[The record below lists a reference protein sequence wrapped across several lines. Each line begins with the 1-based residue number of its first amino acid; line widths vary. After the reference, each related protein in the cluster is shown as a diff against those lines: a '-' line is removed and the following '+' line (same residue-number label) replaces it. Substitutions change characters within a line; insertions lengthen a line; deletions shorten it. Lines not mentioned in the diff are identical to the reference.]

1 MIRWGFYGV
10 GTIANK
16 LANDFKVVQSGEVIA
31 AFGRNDVKVNEFCHK
46 YGIVKPYTDEGD
58 FFNDKEI
65 DVIYVA
71 VPHALHFDVVKKAL
85 SSGKAVVCEK
95 PFALNYPTALE
106 AIECARRNNL
116 FLMEGLWS
124 LFLPAINE
132 SKARIMSGEIG
143 KVHTLECSFGFE
155 SQASSDSRLMDP
167 KLGGGALLD
176 VGIYTLLMCWHYF
189 GELPE
194 LETVDGILTETG
206 VDGQVVV
213 TGHLPK
219 SGVKVNLK
227 ASILE
232 DLENALVLI
241 GGKGNC
247 VIPNFWEAT
256 TFSLNKET
264 TDLYNEPTEGLWGY
278 HYEIEHVN
286 HCIREKLSES
296 EIASHSVTLKLAE
309 KMDEIRSKIGVV
321 YDVD

>member
-1 MIRWGFYGV
+1 MIRWGFYGI

-16 LANDFKVVQSGEVIA
+16 LANDFKAVQSGEVIA
-31 AFGRNDVKVNEFCHK
+31 AYGRNNEKVNEFCHK
-46 YGIVKPYTDEGD
+46 YGIANAYTDEAT

-71 VPHALHFDVVKKAL
+71 VPHALHVDVVKKAL
-85 SSGKAVVCEK
+85 DSGKAVVCEK
-95 PFALNYPTALE
+95 PFALNHLTALE
-106 AIECARRNNL
+106 AIERARLSNL

-124 LFLPAINE
+124 LFLPALNITKE
-132 SKARIMSGEIG
+132 KIKSGAIG
-143 KVHTLECSFGFE
+143 KVHTLSCSFGFK
-155 SQASSDSRLMDP
+155 SHASSDSRLMDP

-194 LETVDGILTETG
+194 LETVEGILTETG
-206 VDGQVVV
+206 VDGQVVI

-232 DLENALVLI
+232 ALENALVLL
-241 GGKGNC
+241 GDMGNC

-256 TFSLNKET
+256 TFSLNTET

-278 HYEIEHVN
+278 HYEIDHVN
-286 HCIREKLSES
+286 RCIREKRNES

-309 KMDEIRSKIGVV
+309 KMDEIRRRIGVV